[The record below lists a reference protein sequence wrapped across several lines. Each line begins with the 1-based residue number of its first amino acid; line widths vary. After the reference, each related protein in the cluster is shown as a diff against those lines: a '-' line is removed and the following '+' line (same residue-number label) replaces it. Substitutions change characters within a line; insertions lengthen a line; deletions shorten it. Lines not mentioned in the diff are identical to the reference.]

1 MKIGRMKIAL
11 LLCVCAGYIFAS
23 GGKEVY
29 EKKCASC
36 HKEYISM
43 NMLKTNYLDHNNT
56 LLKLTAPTINQL
68 SYRLKQRI
76 GDPKGD
82 NDIHRME
89 VSAFISDYV
98 FNPDRDKSVCLAD
111 VMQHFKTM
119 PSLKGKISEDE
130 LEEVNTFIYE
140 YDEKIVK
147 EKSVKYE
154 GFDEALKRAKK
165 EHKIIMIKA
174 MSEDCH
180 YCRKM
185 EREVMIEKEVTEV
198 LKKDFITVMV
208 DVSKMKLPLGIKS
221 EVTPTFI
228 FVDEA
233 SKVLMNIP
241 GAWNKTD
248 FLLLLKEA
256 TEKNGKMKKDKK

>member
-1 MKIGRMKIAL
+1 MKL
-11 LLCVCAGYIFAS
+11 YVLLCLCLGFIYAS
-23 GGKEVY
+23 DGKDIY

-36 HKEYISM
+36 HKGYISM
-43 NMLKTNYLDHNNT
+43 DALKKNYLDYNNT
-56 LLKLTAPTINQL
+56 LLKLAAPTINQL

-82 NDIHRME
+82 NDMHRME

-98 FNPDRDKSVCLAD
+98 YYPDRDKSVCLPD

-119 PSLKGKISEDE
+119 PSLKGKISEEE
-130 LEEVNTFIYE
+130 LEEVNMFIYE

-147 EKSVKYE
+147 QKSVKYE

-174 MSEDCH
+174 MTDDCH

-185 EREVMIEKEVTEV
+185 EREVMIEKDVTDV
-198 LKKDFITVMV
+198 LNKDFITVMV
-208 DVSKMKLPLGIKS
+208 DVSKMKLPLGLKS
-221 EVTPTFI
+221 EVTPTFV
-228 FVDEA
+228 FVDEE
-233 SKVLMNIP
+233 SNVLMHIP

-248 FLLLLKEA
+248 FLLLLEEA
-256 TEKNGKMKKDKK
+256 KQKKLTTKDKK

>member
-1 MKIGRMKIAL
+1 MKLWL
-11 LLCVCAGYIFAS
+11 LLCLCTGYMFAS
-23 GGKEVY
+23 EGKEIY

-43 NMLKTNYLDHNNT
+43 DTLKKNYLDHNNT

-82 NDIHRME
+82 NEMHRME
-89 VSAFISDYV
+89 VSAFITDYV
-98 FNPDRDKSVCLAD
+98 YHPDRDKSVCLSD

-119 PSLKGKISEDE
+119 PSLKGEISEDE

-140 YDEKIVK
+140 YDEKVVAK
-147 EKSVKYE
+147 KSVKYE
-154 GFDEALKRAKK
+154 GFDEALKHAKI
-165 EHKIIMIKA
+165 EDKIIMIKA

-185 EREVMIEKEVTEV
+185 EREVMIEKEVIDV
-198 LKKDFITVMV
+198 LQKDFITVMV

-221 EVTPTFI
+221 ELTPTFI
-228 FVDEA
+228 FVDEDA
-233 SKVLMNIP
+233 KVLMNIP
-241 GAWNKTD
+241 GAWDKSD
-248 FLLLLKEA
+248 FLLLLEEAKE
-256 TEKNGKMKKDKK
+256 KDKK

>member
-1 MKIGRMKIAL
+1 MKIGL
-11 LLCVCAGYIFAS
+11 LMCLCILNIFAS
-23 GGKEVY
+23 EGKDLY

-36 HKEYISM
+36 HKEFISM
-43 NMLKTNYLDHNNT
+43 DTLKKNYLDHNNT

-82 NDIHRME
+82 NDMHRME

-98 FNPDRDKSVCLAD
+98 YNPDIGKSVCLPD
-111 VMQHFKTM
+111 VMKHFKTM
-119 PSLKGKISEDE
+119 PSLKGKVSEDE
-130 LEEVNTFIYE
+130 LEEINTFIYE

-147 EKSVKYE
+147 EMSVKYE

-165 EHKIIMIKA
+165 EKKIIMIKA
-174 MSEDCH
+174 MTEDCH

-185 EREVMIEKEVTEV
+185 EREVMIEKEVTDV
-198 LKKDFITVMV
+198 LKKDFITVKV

-221 EVTPTFI
+221 ELTPAFI
-228 FVDEA
+228 FVDEE

-241 GAWNKTD
+241 GAWDKTD
-248 FLLLLKEA
+248 FLLLLEEA
-256 TEKNGKMKKDKK
+256 KQKDKK